1 MKTLQLTLDHFH
13 FSGSLDPDI
22 LLVKKLDFDLKKTT
36 ETVFVSLKAPILNK
50 VTIELDFI
58 AFKNNVLTLN
68 ILSDRKIADMLFG
81 FARRFLKDLSYVDLD
96 YPTLRIR
103 TDLMMKELNSNV
115 KIRNISFV
123 KDLYIIDLEL
133 I

>member
-1 MKTLQLTLDHFH
+1 MKTLQLILDHFH

-22 LLVKKLDFDLKKTT
+22 LLVNKLDFDLKKTSGT
-36 ETVFVSLKAPILNK
+36 IFLSLKAPILNK

-81 FARRFLKDLSYVDLD
+81 FARRFLKDLNYVDLD
-96 YPTLRIR
+96 YPTLRMR
-103 TDLMMKELNSNV
+103 TDIMMKELNSKA